1 MRTLHTR
8 PSNYIQTNS
17 CTEYEYYND
26 ATRELEEPFL
36 SGFTPGKLADE
47 TQLGSLSD
55 LISPNYNANE
65 SNRLDSPILNEIDET
80 QPKSPKKRF
89 NTPPNVGDIES
100 VSRKIFDVDPVEPV
114 EPFENLR
121 NHAINSTQNLNER
134 KLKRLYKTD
143 SDDEKQGENMTQ
155 QQLIERIVDRTM
167 SSELDNNDVEL
178 LDKPSRSCKGKRYA
192 EFMTE
197 GRLVGQKRTKLPK
210 TYKKVKQK
218 IDNNSNISGY
228 NITLD
233 YTIRK
238 LYSRTNKHV
247 DQPAESLR
255 KRTISEASDDNPSN
269 KKIFRAADF
278 NLDEKIEALPSLS
291 LEKFQQRK
299 KENKK
304 RKKIIHVQKLKIKVD
319 EIKGND
325 KSLTG
330 SRKRKARK
338 ESITHIDPVLK
349 SPVENPDL
357 FNLATLA
364 EVAVNLAKP

>member
-1 MRTLHTR
+1 M
-8 PSNYIQTNS
+8 
-17 CTEYEYYND
+17 
-26 ATRELEEPFL
+26 

-55 LISPNYNANE
+55 LISPNYNTNANE
-65 SNRLDSPILNEIDET
+65 SSRLDSPILKQIDET
-80 QPKSPKKRF
+80 PPKSPKKRF
-89 NTPPNVGDIES
+89 NIPPNVGDIES
-100 VSRKIFDVDPVEPV
+100 VSRKIFDVDV

-143 SDDEKQGENMTQ
+143 GDVYSDEEKQGENMTQ

-167 SSELDNNDVEL
+167 SSELDNNNDDMTNYNEL
-178 LDKPSRSCKGKRYA
+178 MDKPSRSCKGKRYA

-197 GRLVGQKRTKLPK
+197 GRLVGQKRTKKFLPK

-238 LYSRTNKHV
+238 LYSRTKHV
-247 DQPAESLR
+247 DQPAESLSLR
-255 KRTISEASDDNPSN
+255 KRTFSEASDDNAS

-304 RKKIIHVQKLKIKVD
+304 RKKIIHVQKLKIDVDKVED
-319 EIKGND
+319 IKGND
-325 KSLTG
+325 EGKDVSLTG

-349 SPVENPDL
+349 SPVDNPDL